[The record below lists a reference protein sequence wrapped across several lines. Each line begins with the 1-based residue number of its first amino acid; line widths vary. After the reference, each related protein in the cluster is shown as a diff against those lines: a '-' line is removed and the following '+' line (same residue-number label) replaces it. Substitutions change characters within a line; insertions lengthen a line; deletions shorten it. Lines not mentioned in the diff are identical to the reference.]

1 MKPATAMRIGLVCS
15 MLVASTVHVLASGMN
30 SESIVRQQLRAKGL
44 HGGYDAKNRRM
55 VQVTT
60 LAKEVAV
67 VSANAQGLEK
77 QRTLSFFCAGEL
89 ARSSIM
95 RSLIHVMDA
104 RAAAESVSG
113 NGPAGQGTA
122 VDSTVRSTLVLYG
135 CELEAVAETLEDGI
149 LKTTVALSWSPDA
162 EKDMRRALAASP
174 DAFPPLHAELGP
186 SPEWELWASQQDFG
200 HTLGFRSFRDS
211 GGLLRYAGIGTVDI
225 EGKTGASLVAAMQV
239 ARMSA
244 TANLAYALFGRIEA
258 SRSIRKLLTE
268 TETGEDIASRLET
281 EVSEQVQKSAR
292 AVLPAAEVY
301 TTTVV
306 HPLTGRE
313 LFVSVV
319 GIEPKKLAEMRILG
333 NGTAGPS
340 ASPAARPD
348 HAVRPPSNRP
358 DHSWRPPTDR
368 PDHFPRPP
376 SARPYHPV
384 RGQGA
389 FPEEEMDF

>member
-1 MKPATAMRIGLVCS
+1 
-15 MLVASTVHVLASGMN
+15 MLAASAVHVLASGMD
-30 SESIVRQQLRAKGL
+30 SASIVRQQLSEKGL
-44 HGGYDAKNRRM
+44 HGGYDAKNHRM
-55 VQVTT
+55 VQVKTV
-60 LAKEVAV
+60 AKEVAV
-67 VSANAQGLEK
+67 VSSNAQGLEK

-89 ARSSIM
+89 ARSAIV
-95 RSLIHVMDA
+95 RSVSHVMDA
-104 RAAAESVSG
+104 RAASGNVSG
-113 NGPAGQGTA
+113 NGTAGQGTA
-122 VDSTVRSTLVLYG
+122 LDSTVRSTLVLYG

-149 LKTTVALSWSPDA
+149 LETTVALSWSPDT
-162 EKDMRRALAASP
+162 EKDMRRALAAP
-174 DAFPPLHAELGP
+174 PNAFPPLHAELGP
-186 SPEWELWASQQDFG
+186 SSEWELWASHQDFG

-211 GGLLRYAGIGTVDI
+211 RGLLRFAGIGTVDV

-244 TANLAYALFGRIEA
+244 TANLAYAIFGRIEA

-268 TETGEDIASRLET
+268 TEAGEDITSRLET

-319 GIEPKKLAEMRILG
+319 GIEPQKLAEMRILG
-333 NGTAGPS
+333 NGTADPS
-340 ASPAARPD
+340 ASPPARPD
-348 HAVRPPSNRP
+348 HTVRPPSNRP

-368 PDHFPRPP
+368 PDHSPRPP